1 MSNCDFLLKEI
12 KASARELTERALTQR
27 RLTEQQIRQVLA
39 AISQGVDLG
48 VSERK
53 AGEAVTQEML
63 TLADHAKHISTGKA
77 HRVKLVVE
85 AMGSRLLAS
94 AGEASKVGRSIAKQA
109 GARAA
114 LLASHKLAEIA
125 ARIEIKAQALK
136 HSK

>member
-1 MSNCDFLLKEI
+1 MSNGDFLLEQI

-27 RLTEQQIRQVLA
+27 QQIRQVLA
-39 AISQGVDLG
+39 AISQGANLG

-53 AGEAVTQEML
+53 AGEVVKQEML
-63 TLADHAKHISTGKA
+63 TLADHARHISTGKA
-77 HRVKLVVE
+77 HRVKLAAE

-94 AGEASKVGRSIAKQA
+94 AEDASKFGR
-109 GARAA
+109 RAA
-114 LLASHKLAEIA
+114 RQLGAHAALFASHKLAEIA

>member
-1 MSNCDFLLKEI
+1 MSNSDFLLEEI
-12 KASARELTERALTQR
+12 KASARELTARALTQR
-27 RLTEQQIRQVLA
+27 QLTEQQIRQMLA
-39 AISQGVDLG
+39 AISQGVSQG
-48 VSERK
+48 VAHGTVSGRVK
-53 AGEAVTQEML
+53 QEML
-63 TLADHAKHISTGKA
+63 TLADHTRHISTGKA

-94 AGEASKVGRSIAKQA
+94 AEDAGKVGRSVAKQV